1 MVRNIDALVRSGKIT
16 AAEGARR
23 KAQQALDRARGNPQI
38 GVAPRGAKMGGVES
52 IDIDITG
59 EWTMKDGFGGWDM
72 FHPAHY
78 TGPLR
83 LYDNV
88 SLTGVH
94 MVVTTGMQFKEEAE
108 RVVFGLSHEHDNAT
122 NILRVAELKGAVA
135 IRKACLGTRFNFSL
149 RPTDRRL
156 FVRNGHYVSEA
167 EFGKLNL
174 IYVHEGDQMSFQ
186 LRVVCTFACSKK
198 KPNGLK
204 WEVDSSGGDE
214 SGITGAYFSK
224 VKPTAS
230 SSLKT
235 FGLGIGAKAG
245 SVD

>member
-38 GVAPRGAKMGGVES
+38 GVAPRGVKMGGVES

-59 EWTMKDGFGGWDM
+59 EWTMKDGYGGWDL

-78 TGPLR
+78 SGPLV

-94 MVVTTGMQFKEEAE
+94 MVVTTGMKFDEELE
-108 RVVFGLSHEHDNAT
+108 RVVFGLTQEHDNAT

-135 IRKACLGTRFNFSL
+135 IRKACLGTRFNLSL

-156 FVRNGHYVSEA
+156 FVRNGHFVSEG

-174 IYVHEGDQMSFQ
+174 VYVHEGEQMSFQ
-186 LRVVCTFACSKK
+186 LRVVCTFACSKR

-204 WEVDSSGGDE
+204 WEVRSDTGDNP
-214 SGITGAYFSK
+214 GLTGAYFSK
-224 VKPTAS
+224 AKPVAS
-230 SSLKT
+230 SSMKT
-235 FGLGIGAKAG
+235 FGLGIGAKAA
-245 SVD
+245 SID